1 MTKNA
6 LVPTIRPVVDMI
18 TKFTIYKAK
27 TKYKKESYLEG
38 LIVDVIEITRFIL
51 ITFHFQQSRVKTLAR
66 VKKNLLLV
74 YVIKSSVFYWPFE

>member
-27 TKYKKESYLEG
+27 TKYGLIVDVIEG

-51 ITFHFQQSRVKTLAR
+51 ITFHFQPSRVKTLAR
-66 VKKNLLLV
+66 VKKN
-74 YVIKSSVFYWPFE
+74 